1 MRVLRLKLENG
12 LTYVKFQ
19 LVERSPTNRLIAD
32 MVVTIKR
39 WNDVDEKI
47 IAIISSNTRKEV
59 HEVVQTG
66 VDPHWLRR
74 QPPPLTFW

>member
-39 WNDVDEKI
+39 
-47 IAIISSNTRKEV
+47 
-59 HEVVQTG
+59 
-66 VDPHWLRR
+66 
-74 QPPPLTFW
+74 